1 VDVNGAASAVITPQ
15 GRTQPADCR
24 NFSSTNGTRNM
35 TVTTGQTRARVST
48 RLAFAVAAAL
58 IVSTG
63 LAGAEEAPPTD
74 RVVATVNGAT
84 ITESDLAIAARDLA
98 NDLAKFPPEQ
108 RQQVVLDSM
117 IELKLFEQ
125 AAEKEGLD
133 QRDVVKKRLAFLRGQ
148 ALRNEYLLDKV
159 VKVVTDDA
167 VKKRY
172 DEETA
177 KFVPG
182 DELHLE
188 HILVKTEDEAKAVIA
203 DLDKGG
209 DFAAIAKEKSLD
221 TGSGASG
228 GDLGFVG
235 RGVTVKPFEDAAFAL
250 EVGKYT
256 AAPVQTQFGWHVIK
270 LDEKRKQTAPAFE
283 QRQGAIRQELLQDFL
298 VNEIKELRAAA
309 KIEVTQAPAPPP
321 APEAAPAAEA
331 PPADKP
337 ADAAPADAAPA
348 KPEEKPAQ

>member
-1 VDVNGAASAVITPQ
+1 
-15 GRTQPADCR
+15 
-24 NFSSTNGTRNM
+24 M
-35 TVTTGQTRARVST
+35 TVTTGQTRARVPNFIV
-48 RLAFAVAAAL
+48 LAAAAL

-63 LAGAEEAPPTD
+63 VTLAQDTQPTD
-74 RVVATVNGAT
+74 RVLATVNGAS

-133 QRDVVKKRLAFLRGQ
+133 QKDVVKKRLAFLRGQ

-159 VKVVTDDA
+159 VKVVTEDS

-172 DEETA
+172 EEETA
-177 KFVPG
+177 KFVPQ

-188 HILVKTEDEAKAVIA
+188 HILVQSEDQAKAIIA
-203 DLDKGG
+203 ELDKGG
-209 DFAAIAKEKSLD
+209 DFATIAKEKSLD

-228 GDLGFVG
+228 GDLGFVA
-235 RGVTVKPFEDAAFAL
+235 RGATVKPFEDAAFAL
-250 EVGKYT
+250 EVGAYT
-256 AAPVQTQFGWHVIK
+256 KAPVQTQFGWHVIK
-270 LDEKRKQTAPAFE
+270 LDEKRKQAAPTLE
-283 QRQGAIRQELLQDFL
+283 QRQNAIRQELLQDFL
-298 VNEIKELRAAA
+298 TAEIKALREAA
-309 KIEVTQAPAPPP
+309 KIEVMQVPT
-321 APEAAPAAEA
+321 AA
-331 PPADKP
+331 PADKP

-348 KPEEKPAQ
+348 APPEEKPAP

>member
-1 VDVNGAASAVITPQ
+1 
-15 GRTQPADCR
+15 
-24 NFSSTNGTRNM
+24 M
-35 TVTTGQTRARVST
+35 T
-48 RLAFAVAAAL
+48 
-58 IVSTG
+58 VSTG
-63 LAGAEEAPPTD
+63 QARLRVPTRIVLAAAVAMLASAGGASAQDTQPTD
-74 RVVATVNGAT
+74 RVVATVNGAA

-133 QRDVVKKRLAFLRGQ
+133 QKDVVKKRLAFLRGQ

-159 VKVVTDDA
+159 VKVVTEDA

-177 KFVPG
+177 KFVPQ

-188 HILVKTEDEAKAVIA
+188 HILVQTEDQAKAIIA
-203 DLDKGG
+203 ELDKGG
-209 DFAAIAKEKSLD
+209 DFSAIAKEKSLD

-228 GDLGFVG
+228 GDLGFVA

-250 EVGKYT
+250 EVGAYT
-256 AAPVQTQFGWHVIK
+256 KAPVQTQFGWHVIK
-270 LDEKRKQTAPAFE
+270 LDEKRKQPAPTLE
-283 QRQGAIRQELLQDFL
+283 QRQNAIRQELLQDFL
-298 VNEIKELRAAA
+298 TSEIKALREAA
-309 KIEVTQAPAPPP
+309 KIDVTQIPA
-321 APEAAPAAEA
+321 AAPAE
-331 PPADKP
+331 KP
-337 ADAAPADAAPA
+337 AGAAPADAPPADAVPA
-348 KPEEKPAQ
+348 KPAEEKPAQ

>member
-1 VDVNGAASAVITPQ
+1 
-15 GRTQPADCR
+15 
-24 NFSSTNGTRNM
+24 M
-35 TVTTGQTRARVST
+35 TVTTGHTRARVQT
-48 RLAFAVAAAL
+48 RIVLAAATAL

-63 LAGAEEAPPTD
+63 LALAQDPQPAD
-74 RVVATVNGAT
+74 RVVATVNGAA

-133 QRDVVKKRLAFLRGQ
+133 QKDVVKKRLAFLRGQ

-159 VKVVTDDA
+159 VKVVTEDA

-172 DEETA
+172 EEETA
-177 KFVPG
+177 KFVPQ

-188 HILVKTEDEAKAVIA
+188 HILVQTEEQAKAIIA
-203 DLDKGG
+203 ELDKGG

-228 GDLGFVG
+228 GDLGFVA

-250 EVGKYT
+250 EAGAYT
-256 AAPVQTQFGWHVIK
+256 KAPVQTQFGWHVIK
-270 LDEKRKQTAPAFE
+270 LDEKRKQPAPTLE
-283 QRQGAIRQELLQDFL
+283 QRQNAIRQELLQSFL
-298 VNEIKELRAAA
+298 TSEIKALREAA
-309 KIEVTQAPAPPP
+309 KIDVAQIPAPAEKP
-321 APEAAPAAEA
+321 ADV
-331 PPADKP
+331 PPADVAP
-337 ADAAPADAAPA
+337 TDAAPADAAPA
-348 KPEEKPAQ
+348 KPAEDKPAQ